1 MLREKIAEDMR
12 AAMKARESTRVAT
25 LRMAMAAVKNAQVEA
40 GHELDDDEVVG
51 VLTKEAKK
59 RRESISAYQD
69 AGRDDLVEVETAELA
84 VLEVYLPEQLSDE
97 ELSEIV
103 DAAIAEA
110 GASDATEMGR
120 VMKLVMPKVRGRADG
135 ATVSGLVRARLA
147 GDGSD

>member
-59 RRESISAYQD
+59 RRESISAYLD

-84 VLEVYLPEQLSDE
+84 VLEAYLPEQLSDE

-103 DAAIAEA
+103 DAAIGEA
-110 GASDATEMGR
+110 GASDPTEMGR
-120 VMKLVMPKVRGRADG
+120 VMKLVMPKVQGRADG

>member
-84 VLEVYLPEQLSDE
+84 VLEAYLPEQLSDE